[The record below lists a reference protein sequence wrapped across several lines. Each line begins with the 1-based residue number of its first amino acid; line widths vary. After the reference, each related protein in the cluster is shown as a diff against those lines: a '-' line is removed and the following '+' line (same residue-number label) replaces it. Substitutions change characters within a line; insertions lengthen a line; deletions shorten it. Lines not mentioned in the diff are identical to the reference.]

1 MIVHEHATTKHM
13 KANLGS
19 APRMQQNCV
28 DLVKAST
35 KTMQQV
41 AKHFM
46 ITWLQKLCDC
56 SILFMKKLCLSIQP
70 Q

>member
-46 ITWLQKLCDC
+46 TTWLQKL
-56 SILFMKKLCLSIQP
+56 L
-70 Q
+70 